1 VAGTRIWR
9 RGTTDAVD
17 RLAAAQA
24 AAAQVAEA
32 PAPGTDAPLPPPVAR
47 YLALAL
53 GTDPYGAAP
62 RRARTAR
69 VRWTGEF
76 QMRPGGGWVP
86 FTADQRFTDGPPGFV
101 WDAEMRAFPLVPVR
115 VRDAYVGGAASM
127 LARVGGLFAVV
138 DQRGS
143 AALASSALARWLGEA
158 AWPAHRL
165 SPGRRRDVGG
175 DRRPIR
181 PSDGGRWRRARDG
194 GLHFAPT
201 GEITGMTTSRYRD
214 VDGTPVLTPFEG
226 RYGALVDVGGGVRVP
241 GEAEVAWLL
250 PEGRYAYW
258 RGRPA
263 RVEYTVGDA
272 SDAPAARR

>member
-1 VAGTRIWR
+1 
-9 RGTTDAVD
+9 
-17 RLAAAQA
+17 
-24 AAAQVAEA
+24 
-32 PAPGTDAPLPPPVAR
+32 
-47 YLALAL
+47 
-53 GTDPYGAAP
+53 
-62 RRARTAR
+62 
-69 VRWTGEF
+69 
-76 QMRPGGGWVP
+76 VP

-158 AWPAHRL
+158 ACLPTAFL
-165 SPGRRRDVGG
+165 PGAGVTWEAIDDRSARATVVDGDV
-175 DRRPIR
+175 RVT
-181 PSDGGRWRRARDG
+181 AVF
-194 GLHFAPT
+194 HFAPT

-263 RVEYTVGDA
+263 RVDYTVGDA
-272 SDAPAARR
+272 AEAPAARR